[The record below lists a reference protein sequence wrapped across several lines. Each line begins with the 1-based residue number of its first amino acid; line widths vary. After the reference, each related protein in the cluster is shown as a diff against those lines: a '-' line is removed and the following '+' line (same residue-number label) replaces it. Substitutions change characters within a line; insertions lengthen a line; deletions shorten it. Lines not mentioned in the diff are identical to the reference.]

1 MYAKKISWLK
11 KVLVLMLVM
20 SLALLAV
27 GCTKPAQQQTNN
39 DQKTEDLQA
48 TPGGE
53 LSTDAENGGLVPEPG
68 ATLKLWDA
76 DDDGVEEW
84 ANEMIAKFTEK
95 YGIEV
100 TFRYRFPYRCPGKT
114 ADRRPCKTRC

>member
-53 LSTDAENGGLVPEPG
+53 LSTDAEN
-68 ATLKLWDA
+68 
-76 DDDGVEEW
+76 
-84 ANEMIAKFTEK
+84 
-95 YGIEV
+95 
-100 TFRYRFPYRCPGKT
+100 
-114 ADRRPCKTRC
+114 